1 MTNEDATSSADQA
14 SAAVQPLPVP
24 PGTMTF
30 ERVPYLDPSL
40 FQPVLHVSTRG
51 LTSLQVA
58 QPPTMELVTVMKNGR
73 PVEDYGFADLWV
85 NADGAKYARMSWN
98 GTVQSFRV
106 QVEPAIG
113 TWRVDEVRFALHW
126 ELGRMLLGMTIDA
139 LDRMQ

>member
-1 MTNEDATSSADQA
+1 
-14 SAAVQPLPVP
+14 
-24 PGTMTF
+24 MTF
-30 ERVPYLDPSL
+30 ERVPYLDPAL
-40 FQPVLHVSTRG
+40 FQPVFHVSTRG

>member
-1 MTNEDATSSADQA
+1 
-14 SAAVQPLPVP
+14 
-24 PGTMTF
+24 
-30 ERVPYLDPSL
+30 
-40 FQPVLHVSTRG
+40 
-51 LTSLQVA
+51 
-58 QPPTMELVTVMKNGR
+58 
-73 PVEDYGFADLWV
+73 YGFADLWV

>member
-1 MTNEDATSSADQA
+1 MTSETGTRPTNDAAGDDG
-14 SAAVQPLPVP
+14 PPIVP